1 MGAGMDSEVDID
13 LLLAQLGEQSGDIS
27 LQCSATGGFL
37 GKLNHQIEAEAERL
51 AELDQSM
58 NSLESNQRESRQ
70 AAKELLQTAKVAQEK
85 LASGNR
91 VAAHSLD
98 RVAALVKGVTGLEV
112 ELQTVVEHIET
123 LGGISKAMREIAEQT
138 RMLGFNARIEA
149 ERGGEATRPFAIV
162 ADEIRKLAEITA
174 ESSINVGARLSQ
186 LERATKGLIGG
197 VETNINRGKETGGDL
212 DSLRGTLSDMA
223 ALVLQFQQRSESIA
237 SCTERSDLDV
247 TRLADGLVEFQE
259 VAAESATR
267 ADEARQQLDALE
279 NQANDMLNKVAHGG
293 VYTRNTKFIDLALE
307 GAAEMKDRIERAI
320 AEKELSLPALFDTKY
335 RPIRGTDPVQYE
347 NGFCDFADRK
357 LQPALDY
364 RTSQDP
370 AIVGCVLVDMNGYLP
385 THITARSEKQRAGQ
399 RKWNLEFSRNRQ
411 IFMDTQTRRALDDDG
426 EFFLYAYR
434 QDLGD
439 GRFRALRSVL
449 VPLHFDGRKW
459 GLYEVGYLI

>member
-1 MGAGMDSEVDID
+1 MDFD

-37 GKLNHQIEAEAERL
+37 AKLNRQIEAEAERL
-51 AELDQSM
+51 VGLDQSM
-58 NSLESNQRESRQ
+58 NSLDANQRESRQ

-85 LASGNR
+85 LASGNK
-91 VAAHSLD
+91 VASHSLD
-98 RVAALVKGVTGLEV
+98 RVAALVRGVTGLEA
-112 ELQTVVEHIET
+112 ELHAVMAHIET

-149 ERGGEATRPFAIV
+149 ERGGEATRPFAVV

-174 ESSINVGARLSQ
+174 ESSIDVEARLSQ

-197 VETNINRGKETGGDL
+197 VEVNIGRGKETGGDL

-223 ALVLQFQQRSESIA
+223 ALVLQFQQRSQSI
-237 SCTERSDLDV
+237 SGCTERSDGDV
-247 TRLADGLVEFQE
+247 RRLAEGLAEFQE
-259 VAAESATR
+259 VASESAHR
-267 ADEARQQLDALE
+267 ADEARRQLDALE

-293 VYTRNTKFIDLALE
+293 VYTRNTRFIELAIE
-307 GAAEMKDRIERAI
+307 GAAEMTERIERGI
-320 AEKELSLPALFDTKY
+320 AEKELTPAALFDTHY
-335 RPIRGTDPVQYE
+335 RPVRGTDPVQYE

-357 LQPALDY
+357 LQPALDF

-385 THITARSEKQRAGQ
+385 THITARSEQQRPGQ

-411 IFMDTQTRRALDDDG
+411 IFMDSQTRRALDEEG

-434 QDLGD
+434 QDLGE

-449 VPLHFDGRKW
+449 VPIRFEGRKW
-459 GLYEVGYLI
+459 GLYELGYLI